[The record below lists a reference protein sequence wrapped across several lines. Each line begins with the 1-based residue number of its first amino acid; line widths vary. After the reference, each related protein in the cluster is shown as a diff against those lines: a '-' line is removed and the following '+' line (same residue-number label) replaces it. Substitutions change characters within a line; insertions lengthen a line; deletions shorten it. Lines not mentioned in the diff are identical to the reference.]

1 MNQPRNANARRHM
14 GNAPSTTDVYVV
26 IREISSGG
34 RSQSAQNNGEGG
46 GHILCLII
54 TTDEI
59 VHDIGVPDAF
69 CNLLL
74 VANVPFLP
82 RKTKTIV
89 GDSL

>member
-1 MNQPRNANARRHM
+1 MKFLREADHSQHEIRGRR
-14 GNAPSTTDVYVV
+14 
-26 IREISSGG
+26 
-34 RSQSAQNNGEGG
+34 GG

-89 GDSL
+89 ADSFYNLKRKRRNGERTIDTI